1 LLGRSLR
8 KTVVK
13 ISNFK
18 VTGLLRRYAPRNDGP
33 KNRTVQRKIC
43 LLIAGKIIYN
53 KFILYFLRHYKSLI
67 FQHNKDDCHEG
78 GMPGSNYL
86 SCCIS

>member
-18 VTGLLRRYAPRNDGP
+18 ATGLLRRYDGP
-33 KNRTVQRKIC
+33 KNRTVQRLLHNEFQSKSLSTSRRKIKIF
-43 LLIAGKIIYN
+43 LIATLATFN
-53 KFILYFLRHYKSLI
+53 SQNSH
-67 FQHNKDDCHEG
+67 
-78 GMPGSNYL
+78 
-86 SCCIS
+86 

>member
-1 LLGRSLR
+1 AKPLLGRSLR

-33 KNRTVQRKIC
+33 KNRTVQSPCLIN
-43 LLIAGKIIYN
+43 LLIFVYN
-53 KFILYFLRHYKSLI
+53 LRNNKKLTSFYQYYK
-67 FQHNKDDCHEG
+67 K
-78 GMPGSNYL
+78 
-86 SCCIS
+86 

>member
-1 LLGRSLR
+1 KPLLGRSLR

-33 KNRTVQRKIC
+33 KNRTVQRLFLFT
-43 LLIAGKIIYN
+43 LLQSGLIIDII
-53 KFILYFLRHYKSLI
+53 FIL
-67 FQHNKDDCHEG
+67 N
-78 GMPGSNYL
+78 
-86 SCCIS
+86 